1 MTVRGAGSWTGLQR
15 GDSHD
20 RKDTQVTQEKIE
32 NLQYVAL
39 ALTVAGQVTI
49 GANYFVGQGCYMLA
63 NVIAVYRNIKL
74 ERPRPDK
81 VRDWALTGLTAG
93 CIIAAAILRGA

>member
-1 MTVRGAGSWTGLQR
+1 MT
-15 GDSHD
+15 
-20 RKDTQVTQEKIE
+20 EKTVE

-49 GANYFVGQGCYMLA
+49 GANYFVGQGCYLLA
-63 NVIAVYRNIKL
+63 NIVAVYRNVRL
-74 ERPRPDK
+74 ERPTPDK

-93 CIIAAAILRGA
+93 CIIAAAIMRG

>member
-1 MTVRGAGSWTGLQR
+1 MR
-15 GDSHD
+15 
-20 RKDTQVTQEKIE
+20 QETIE

-49 GANYFVGQGCYMLA
+49 GANYFVGQSCYFIA
-63 NVIAVYRNIKL
+63 NVIAVYRNVKL

-81 VRDWALTGLTAG
+81 VRDWALTGITAG
-93 CIIAAAILRGA
+93 CIIAATMIRG

>member
-1 MTVRGAGSWTGLQR
+1 M
-15 GDSHD
+15 
-20 RKDTQVTQEKIE
+20 TQERIE

-49 GANYFVGQGCYMLA
+49 GANYFMGQGCYLLA
-63 NVIAVYRNIKL
+63 NLIAVYRNVKL

-81 VRDWALTGLTAG
+81 VRGWALTGLTAG
-93 CIIAAAILRGA
+93 CIIAAVILRG

>member
-1 MTVRGAGSWTGLQR
+1 MTT
-15 GDSHD
+15 
-20 RKDTQVTQEKIE
+20 KTIE

-49 GANYFVGQGCYMLA
+49 GANYFVGQGCYLLA
-63 NVIAVYRNIKL
+63 NVVAVYRNVRL
-74 ERPRPDK
+74 ERPTPDK

-93 CIIAAAILRGA
+93 CIIAAAIMRG

>member
-1 MTVRGAGSWTGLQR
+1 MTQKTV
-15 GDSHD
+15 
-20 RKDTQVTQEKIE
+20 E

-49 GANYFVGQGCYMLA
+49 GANYFVGQGCYLLA
-63 NVIAVYRNIKL
+63 NVVAVYRNVRL
-74 ERPRPDK
+74 ERPTPDK

-93 CIIAAAILRGA
+93 CIIAAAIMRG

>member
-1 MTVRGAGSWTGLQR
+1 M
-15 GDSHD
+15 
-20 RKDTQVTQEKIE
+20 TQEKIE

-63 NVIAVYRNIKL
+63 NVIAVYRNVDRWKAAGSTAYL
-74 ERPRPDK
+74 VRGFEDVERVVERL
-81 VRDWALTGLTAG
+81 VRRAG
-93 CIIAAAILRGA
+93 R